1 MKGNSHMLS
10 KPLVS
15 VVIPT
20 YNYAHYLPEAIDSIV
35 SQTYKNLEIL
45 VIDDG
50 STDNT
55 KAVMEKYKQKVR
67 YLYKQ
72 NGGLSSAR
80 NYGLT
85 KITGDYVLFVDADNK
100 IRPSYIAKA
109 LKLLVS
115 QTDDV
120 GFAYTQLEYFEAMI
134 ISQPI
139 PPMMPRN

>member
-1 MKGNSHMLS
+1 MLS